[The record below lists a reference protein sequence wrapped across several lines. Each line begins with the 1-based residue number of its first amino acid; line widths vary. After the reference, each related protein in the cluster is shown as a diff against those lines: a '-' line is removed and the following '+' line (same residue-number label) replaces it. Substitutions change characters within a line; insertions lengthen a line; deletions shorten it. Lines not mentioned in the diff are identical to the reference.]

1 MRLSKVFFITSIF
14 AAFLSFSSAKAT
26 EPSDT
31 DVIVKVNGHEITREN
46 IDSTI
51 NMMLPLVT
59 YHQTIPDAK
68 YDEIRQ
74 KAIHTLIDNEL
85 IYEYAIANKLDKVD
99 KKEVDKQLKEI
110 RKKLPPGET
119 LQKVLK
125 RSNLTLDELKN
136 TFKKNTVITKIRKSK
151 AEEFKKNAETTVT
164 EQFMKDYYNNNLNKF
179 KEPERVH
186 LSSIL
191 IKADPSGGQKVWNE
205 SKKKADG
212 ILELV
217 KSGQDFAKLAQ
228 EHSEDPTAKDGGD
241 MGWAHVGSISEEIG
255 AAIEG
260 VNTGEVVGPVM
271 DMYGY
276 HLVKIEERVPS
287 TQKAF
292 ESLNI
297 DKLKTELIEKEK
309 KEAMKKWLKGL
320 NDSAKVEYLE
330 QK

>member
-1 MRLSKVFFITSIF
+1 M
-14 AAFLSFSSAKAT
+14 
-26 EPSDT
+26 
-31 DVIVKVNGHEITREN
+31 
-46 IDSTI
+46 
-51 NMMLPLVT
+51 
-59 YHQTIPDAK
+59 
-68 YDEIRQ
+68 
-74 KAIHTLIDNEL
+74 
-85 IYEYAIANKLDKVD
+85 
-99 KKEVDKQLKEI
+99 
-110 RKKLPPGET
+110 
-119 LQKVLK
+119 LK